1 MATRRWSDTD
11 PRNALERLQREI
23 NDVFNDDYRRES
35 RGLFDRASSPPI
47 DIVEEQDDFKV
58 YCDLPG
64 VSNDNLDLSIANNV
78 LTIKGEKREPSSD
91 SDRALLR
98 CETWTGA
105 FQRTLSLPST
115 VDPSGVE
122 AKLSDGVLEVALPK
136 REELKPKQINVAV
149 K

>member
-1 MATRRWSDTD
+1 MATKRWNEMD
-11 PRNALERLQREI
+11 PRGALERLQREI
-23 NDVFNDDYRRES
+23 NQVFNDDYGRES
-35 RGLFDRASSPPI
+35 RGLFDRSSSPPI
-47 DIVEEQDDFKV
+47 DIVEEQNDFKV

-64 VSNDNLDLSIANNV
+64 VSNDQLDLSIANNV
-78 LTIKGEKREPSSD
+78 LTIKGEKREPSS
-91 SDRALLR
+91 SADRPVLR

-122 AKLSDGVLEVALPK
+122 AKLSDGVLVVTLPK